1 MADILAY
8 AETRAGAL
16 RPVAG
21 EVVAA
26 ARAVADQMNGQVVA
40 LVVGGP
46 GSAEAASDLSRF
58 GADRI
63 LVCEAESLNLYQP
76 DASVELLAS
85 VTASVSPAA
94 VLFAASAQGKDLAA
108 RVAARLDL
116 ALGSEATEIEVE
128 GGSPVISRPMYG
140 GKAYGRFRFLQSPAL
155 ISIRPNV
162 FPATADPREAVVE
175 SLAAPQVTPT
185 TRVVSI
191 EAAERTTLD
200 VREAPVV
207 VAGGRGLQDA
217 SNWQLLEDLVEAL
230 GDDATLGASR
240 AVVDAGWRPHSEQV
254 GQTGKVVSPN
264 LYFAVGISGA
274 IQHLAGMRTAGV
286 IVAVNKDAEA
296 PIFGVANYG
305 VVGDLFE
312 VLPRLTEEI
321 RAVRRSDG

>member
-1 MADILAY
+1 MADTIAY
-8 AETRAGAL
+8 AETRSGSL

-26 ARAVADQMNGQVVA
+26 ARKLADQMSGQVVA
-40 LVVGGP
+40 VVVGGP
-46 GSAEAASDLSRF
+46 GSSDAAADLARF

-63 LVCEAESLNLYQP
+63 LVAESESLDLYQP
-76 DASVELLAS
+76 DATVEILDS
-85 VTASVSPAA
+85 AA
-94 VLFAASAQGKDLAA
+94 KAVVPGAILFPASAQGKDLSA
-108 RVAARLDL
+108 RFAARLHV
-116 ALGSEATEIEVE
+116 ALGSEVTEITVE
-128 GGSPVISRPMYG
+128 DGAPVITRPMYG
-140 GKAYGRFRFLQSPAL
+140 GKAYGRFRFKKSPAL

-162 FPATADPREAVVE
+162 FPATVDPREGAIE
-175 SLAAPQVTPT
+175 SLPPVEVVPR
-185 TRVVSI
+185 TRVVAI
-191 EAAERTTLD
+191 ESSERTALD

-217 SNWQLLEDLVEAL
+217 SNWRLLEDLVEAL

-274 IQHLAGMRTAGV
+274 IQHLAGMRTASV

-321 RAVRRSDG
+321 RATRGSAR

>member
-46 GSAEAASDLSRF
+46 GSADAASDLSRF

-200 VREAPVV
+200 VGEAPVV

>member
-8 AETRAGAL
+8 AETRDGSL

-26 ARAVADQMNGQVVA
+26 ARKLADQLSGQAIAV
-40 LVVGGP
+40 VVGGP
-46 GSAEAASDLSRF
+46 GCADAAADLARF

-63 LVCEAESLNLYQP
+63 LVTEADSLDLYQP
-76 DASVELLAS
+76 DATVEILGSVADKF
-85 VTASVSPAA
+85 APGAI
-94 VLFAASAQGKDLAA
+94 LFPASAQGKDLSA
-108 RVAARLDL
+108 RVAARLGV
-116 ALGSEATEIEVE
+116 ALGSEVTEIAVE
-128 GGSPVISRPMYG
+128 DQAPVITRPMYG
-140 GKAYGRFRFLQSPAL
+140 GKAYGRFRFLQLPAL

-162 FPATADPREAVVE
+162 FPATIDPREGKIENFPPVDVV
-175 SLAAPQVTPT
+175 PR
-185 TRVVSI
+185 TRVVAI
-191 EAAERTTLD
+191 ESAERTALD

-217 SNWQLLEDLVEAL
+217 TNWRLLEDLVEAL

-312 VLPRLTEEI
+312 ILPRLTEEI
-321 RAVRRSDG
+321 RATRGSDG

>member
-8 AETRAGAL
+8 AETRDGSL

-26 ARAVADQMNGQVVA
+26 ARKLADQLGGQALAVVT
-40 LVVGGP
+40 GGP
-46 GSAEAASDLSRF
+46 GSAESAADLARF

-63 LVCEAESLNLYQP
+63 LVTEAESLDLYQP
-76 DASVELLAS
+76 DATVEILVSAAESLAPG
-85 VTASVSPAA
+85 AI
-94 VLFAASAQGKDLAA
+94 LFPASAQGKDLSA
-108 RVAARLDL
+108 RVAARLGVAL
-116 ALGSEATEIEVE
+116 ASEVTEIAVE
-128 GGSPVISRPMYG
+128 DRAPVVTRPMYG
-140 GKAYGRFRFLQSPAL
+140 GKAYGRFRFLRSPAL

-162 FPATADPREAVVE
+162 FPATVDPREGAMESMPPVDVV
-175 SLAAPQVTPT
+175 PR
-185 TRVVSI
+185 TRVVAI
-191 EAAERTTLD
+191 ESAERTALD

-217 SNWQLLEDLVEAL
+217 ANWRLLEDLVEAL

-264 LYFAVGISGA
+264 LYFAIGISGA

-321 RAVRRSDG
+321 RAARGSGG

>member
-8 AETRAGAL
+8 AETRGGAL
-16 RPVAG
+16 RPVAA

-26 ARAVADQMNGQVVA
+26 ARTVADQIDGQVVA
-40 LVVGGP
+40 VVVGGP
-46 GSAEAASDLSRF
+46 GSADAAADLARF

-63 LVCEAESLNLYQP
+63 LVAEAEFLRLYHP
-76 DASVELLAS
+76 DATVDLLDSLAGT
-85 VTASVSPAA
+85 VAPAA
-94 VLFAASAQGKDLAA
+94 ILFPASAQGKDLSA
-108 RVAARLDL
+108 RIAARLDV
-116 ALGSEATEIEVE
+116 ALGSEVTEITVE
-128 GGSPVISRPMYG
+128 DGGLIITRPMYG
-140 GKAYGRFRFLQSPAL
+140 GKAYGRFRFLLSPAL

-162 FPATADPREAVVE
+162 FPATVEPRDGNLER
-175 SLAAPQVTPT
+175 LQPIDVTPR
-185 TRVVSI
+185 TRVVAV
-191 EAAERTTLD
+191 EASERTALD

-207 VAGGRGLQDA
+207 VAGGRGLQDP
-217 SNWQLLEDLVEAL
+217 SNWRLLEELVEAL
-230 GDDATLGASR
+230 GDEATLGASR

-321 RAVRRSDG
+321 RAARGTGG

>member
-8 AETRAGAL
+8 AETRDGAL
-16 RPVAG
+16 RPVAA
-21 EVVAA
+21 EVVSA
-26 ARAVADQMNGQVVA
+26 ARRLADSLSGQVVA
-40 LVVGGP
+40 IVAGGP
-46 GSAEAASDLSRF
+46 GSAEAAADLSRF

-63 LVCEAESLNLYQP
+63 LACEADSLSLYQP
-76 DASVELLAS
+76 DATVELLAS
-85 VTASVSPAA
+85 VVDDVAPTA

-108 RVAARLDL
+108 RLAARLDVAL
-116 ALGSEATEIEVE
+116 ASEVTEIAVE
-128 GGSPVISRPMYG
+128 DGVPVVTRPMYG
-140 GKAYGRFRFLQSPAL
+140 GKAYGRFRFLASPAL

-162 FPATADPREAVVE
+162 FPASADPRDGAVE
-175 SLAAPQVTPT
+175 ILAPADVAPK
-185 TRVVSI
+185 TRVIAV
-191 EAAERTTLD
+191 EAAERAALD

-217 SNWQLLEDLVEAL
+217 ANWRLLEDLVDAL
-230 GDDATLGASR
+230 GAEATLGASR

-254 GQTGKVVSPN
+254 GQTGKVVSPS

-274 IQHLAGMRTAGV
+274 IQHLAGMRTAAV

-321 RAVRRSDG
+321 RAARRADG

>member
-8 AETRAGAL
+8 AETRGGAL

-21 EVVAA
+21 EVVAT
-26 ARAVADQMNGQVVA
+26 ARKLADEMNGQVVA
-40 LVVGGP
+40 VVVGGP
-46 GSAEAASDLSRF
+46 GSAEAASGLSRF

-63 LVCEAESLNLYQP
+63 LVCEAESLSLYQP
-76 DASVELLAS
+76 DAAVELLAS
-85 VTASVSPAA
+85 VTESVAPGAI
-94 VLFAASAQGKDLAA
+94 LFPASAQGKDLAA
-108 RVAARLDL
+108 RVAARLDV
-116 ALGSEATEIEVE
+116 ALGSEATEIVLED
-128 GGSPVISRPMYG
+128 GSPVISRPMYG
-140 GKAYGRFRFLQSPAL
+140 GKAYGRFRFLDSPAL

-162 FPATADPREAVVE
+162 FPATVDPREAVVE
-175 SLAAPQVTPT
+175 SLAPVDVTPR
-185 TRVVSI
+185 TRVVAV
-191 EAAERTTLD
+191 EAAERAALD

-217 SNWQLLEDLVEAL
+217 GNWQLLEDLVEAL
-230 GDDATLGASR
+230 GDEATLGASR

-321 RAVRRSDG
+321 RAARRSDS